1 MVGGLHTVHIAM
13 TEVKISQLCLVQFC
27 HHIKDSGLQ
36 IIGGHKRIRHTLTPT
51 PTDRQSVD

>member
-13 TEVKISQLCLVQFC
+13 TELKISQLCLVHFY
-27 HHIKDSGLQ
+27 HHNKDSGLQ
-36 IIGGHKRIRHTLTPT
+36 IIGGRKRIRYALTTT